1 MKIGEIMTDEV
12 ETAAPDDTLRSA
24 AKMMQALDVDIL
36 PVGENDRL
44 VGMVTDR
51 DIAVRGIAEDM
62 NPDKATVGEVMTE
75 ALQYC
80 YEDDDE
86 KIVRKRMSDLQIR
99 RMPVLDH
106 DRRLVGMVSIDDLAV
121 LAGSAPAGRGLK
133 DVSHPADPAYA
144 GSKPGADKS

>member
-121 LAGSAPAGRGLK
+121 LAGSAPAGRGLQ
-133 DVSHPADPAYA
+133 DVSHSADPAYA
-144 GSKPGADKS
+144 GSKPGIDKS